1 MKIKG
6 NLQVSGTTEGIT
18 FSDGTV
24 TYSRQPK
31 LTFGASDFYLSGD
44 GTGHAKV
51 RLKHPGL
58 RISALADYQSAMRLS
73 FSKNEFYLSTGSTGH
88 PVVNS
93 NLDIRQLKSIGVEYP
108 SASDNILIFYAP
120 RAMTLLSA
128 KAVLVGTSSPSV
140 TFSVKSGTDR
150 SSLGTTLTTS
160 TAVTNTTTGTNLI
173 LSSTTIATGSWVCL
187 VTTAQSGTVTELDVF
202 LEVEWA

>member
-18 FSDGTV
+18 FSDETV

-108 SASDNILIFYAP
+108 SASDNIVIFYAP

-128 KAVLVGTSSPSV
+128 KAVLVGSATPSV

-150 SSLGTTLTTS
+150 SSLGTTHTTS
-160 TAVTNTTTGTNLI
+160 TAVTNTTTGTSLVVAAP
-173 LSSTTIATGSWVCL
+173 TIPSNSYVCL
-187 VTTAQSGTVTELDVF
+187 VSTAMSGTVNELDLG
-202 LEVEWA
+202 LEIEFA